1 MLLTSAST
9 SGRASGA
16 RGRAVVNQYAWWAQS
31 LGPKPP
37 FAPTLI
43 GMRRREI
50 FVSTAVFEGVRFAW
64 RQGVPIVKQIAKQVS

>member
-1 MLLTSAST
+1 M
-9 SGRASGA
+9 
-16 RGRAVVNQYAWWAQS
+16 
-31 LGPKPP
+31 GPKPP